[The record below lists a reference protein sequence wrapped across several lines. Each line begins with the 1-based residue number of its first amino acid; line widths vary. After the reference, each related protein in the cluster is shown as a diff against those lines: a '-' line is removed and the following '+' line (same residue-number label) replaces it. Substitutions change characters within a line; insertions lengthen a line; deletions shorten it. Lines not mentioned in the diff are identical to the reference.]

1 MADVV
6 VFMSLQFTMPP
17 LELVK
22 GESKWLEKCGIKVIH
37 VMFRYFL
44 SVYKNKLD
52 RKRQVIEQKLWEKKN
67 SAQKKEKLAKQNIK
81 ET

>member
-44 SVYKNKLD
+44 SVYKNKLELD
-52 RKRQVIEQKLWEKKN
+52 RKRHVIEQKLREKKN
-67 SAQKKEKLAKQNIK
+67 SAQKKEKLAKQKI
-81 ET
+81 